1 MAYYAFLDS
10 NNIVTEVIT
19 GKDETDTSYDW
30 EQWYSNFRGLPC
42 KRTSYN
48 TWANTHRLGG
58 TPYRKNFGQIGF
70 TYDATRDAFI
80 PPKPYESWLLDE
92 NTCTWQAP
100 TPRPNPEF
108 AYTWNESTKCWDLTH
123 EFDAATQNWIRI
135 IPL

>member
-10 NNIVTEVIT
+10 NNIVTEVIP

-58 TPYRKNFGQIGF
+58 TPYRKNIGLIGF
-70 TYDATRDAFI
+70 TYDAIRDAFI
-80 PPKPYESWLLDE
+80 PPKPYPSWSLNED
-92 NTCTWQAP
+92 TCVWQAP
-100 TPRPNPEF
+100 TPRPDPWQ
-108 AYTWNESTKCWDLTH
+108 AYAWNESTLLWDLTY
-123 EFDAATQNWIRI
+123 EFDETIQDWKRI
-135 IPL
+135 TP

>member
-10 NNIVTEVIT
+10 NNIVTEVIP

-58 TPYRKNFGQIGF
+58 TPYRKNFGLIGF
-70 TYDATRDAFI
+70 TYDAIRDAFI
-80 PPKPYESWLLDE
+80 PPKPYPSWSLNED
-92 NTCTWQAP
+92 TCVWQAP
-100 TPRPNPEF
+100 TPRPDPWQ
-108 AYTWNESTKCWDLTH
+108 AYAWNESTLLWDLTY
-123 EFDAATQNWIRI
+123 EFDETIQDWKRI
-135 IPL
+135 TP